1 MERICVSTCQH
12 EGQFLRKQVTGK
24 WILVVNSDPAD
35 DKAMLSFYRRPESEF
50 AGYIAI
56 EIPSARGLP
65 GHQLVPDNGTIREGR
80 RLVTDRDRDDG
91 HWELRMWRPIWIG
104 NGFHFQLYNT
114 SLYLSIT
121 DHVPT
126 LSATPVVWKI
136 QEDVR
141 ERLVRARAEK
151 LWQEGGGDAIENWH
165 RAERSCFD

>member
-1 MERICVSTCQH
+1 
-12 EGQFLRKQVTGK
+12 
-24 WILVVNSDPAD
+24 
-35 DKAMLSFYRRPESEF
+35 
-50 AGYIAI
+50 
-56 EIPSARGLP
+56 
-65 GHQLVPDNGTIREGR
+65 
-80 RLVTDRDRDDG
+80 
-91 HWELRMWRPIWIG
+91 MWRPIWIG

-121 DHVPT
+121 DDVPT